1 MKQTA
6 INPHTWSGGLGFDQ
20 AQLVGGHHSGQDAV
34 AADGNAPGHGAAL
47 KAQPCDPS
55 WPRGGGT
62 SSSRFGISDA
72 AWQRDPERMSAP
84 TQTVE
89 AYRQKR

>member
-34 AADGNAPGHGAAL
+34 AADGNARGHGAVLNSDERRAR
-47 KAQPCDPS
+47 AWRWRSRAEGEPHERRRMPA
-55 WPRGGGT
+55 RGL
-62 SSSRFGISDA
+62 
-72 AWQRDPERMSAP
+72 
-84 TQTVE
+84 TV
-89 AYRQKR
+89 